1 MRLHPDEAI
10 QRKLN
15 ELYPQ
20 FASIDLSTATE
31 KTKALAQRI
40 LEGNGDPYR
49 GKKLY
54 RELCGRCH
62 QLFDDPGTV
71 GPDLT
76 GYQRDQ
82 LETLL
87 RNIVG
92 PSLEIR
98 EGYQMVRILT
108 SDSLVLSGFVESD
121 QPDQIILRNT
131 DGQSVTLQRE
141 DIEQLEPQI
150 LSLMPEGLLDKL
162 DDVALRDLF
171 AYLRSSQPLNDG
183 S

>member
-1 MRLHPDEAI
+1 LDETLQKRLA
-10 QRKLN
+10 LA
-15 ELYPQ
+15 YPQ
-20 FASIDLSTATE
+20 FASVSLSSATQTSRELAE
-31 KTKALAQRI
+31 KI
-40 LEGNGDPYR
+40 LGGNGDPYQ

-62 QLFDDPGTV
+62 QLFDDGGKV

-108 SDSLVLSGFVESD
+108 SDALVLTGFIESE
-121 QPDQIILRNT
+121 QPDQIVLRNT
-131 DGQSVTLQRE
+131 DGQSVTLERS
-141 DIEQLEPQI
+141 DIEQLEPQV
-150 LSLMPEGLLDKL
+150 LSLMPEGLLEKL
-162 DDVALRDLF
+162 DDKQIRDLM

-183 S
+183 T